1 MCVCREGKKQRVS
14 KNSGGILMRK
24 STGVWGG
31 VEIQEGQ
38 VMDSLGHRVTC
49 GLCRA
54 QWLVRFTRN
63 LPIQACV

>member
-1 MCVCREGKKQRVS
+1 
-14 KNSGGILMRK
+14 MRK

-49 GLCRA
+49 GLYRT